1 MERRASAIWK
11 GSLREGNGTIS
22 TESGAL
28 QRIQYSF
35 RTRFEYG
42 MGTNPDELI
51 AASLGGCFSMALS
64 HELGLSGFHA
74 RRIDTTAVAMLEELP
89 AGWTMTR
96 IQLDVRAKV
105 PGATQIH
112 FIDAA
117 LAAKTQCPIARLL
130 KANISMTATLDS

>member
-1 MERRASAIWK
+1 MERKASAVWK

-28 QRIQYSF
+28 DSIQYSF
-35 RTRFEYG
+35 RTRFAYG

-74 RRIDTTAVAMLEELP
+74 QRIDTTAVATLEELQG
-89 AGWTMTR
+89 GWTMTR

-130 KANISMTATLDS
+130 NANISMTATLDL

>member
-1 MERRASAIWK
+1 MERKASAVWE

-28 QRIQYSF
+28 HLTQYSV

-42 MGTNPDELI
+42 KGTNPDELI

-64 HELGLSGFHA
+64 RELELSGLHA
-74 RRIDTTAVAMLEELP
+74 RRIDTTAVAILEELE

-96 IQLDVRAKV
+96 IQLEVRAQV

-130 KANISMTATLDS
+130 KTNISMKATLDS

>member
-1 MERRASAIWK
+1 MERAASAVWE
-11 GSLREGNGTIS
+11 GNLREGNGTIS

-28 QRIQYSF
+28 HLTQYSF

-42 MGTNPDELI
+42 KGTNPDELV

-64 HELGLSGFHA
+64 HQLELAGFHP
-74 RRIDTTAVAMLEELP
+74 RRIETTAVAILEELE

-96 IQLDVRAKV
+96 IQLDIRAQV
-105 PGATQIH
+105 PGATQIN

-117 LAAKTQCPIARLL
+117 LTAKAQCPIARLL
-130 KANISMTATLDS
+130 NANISMKATLDL